1 MIATVPLIVEGDALL
16 RGEGR
21 YAVGRGRVPVEHLA
35 LLLGVCGFLYGA
47 AMGSFGVRP
56 LQALYSGLKVPLLL
70 TISTA
75 VCLPSFFVLN
85 TLLGLRED
93 FAAALRGVLAA
104 QATVAVVLSSLLPV
118 VVFAYASS
126 GDYRFAVFTN
136 GILFALATLA
146 GQRTL
151 NRHYRPLV
159 SANRR
164 HELGRVAWIVL
175 YVFVA
180 IQLAWVLRPFV
191 GSPDLPVSFFR
202 AEPWSN
208 AYVVIVRDVL
218 GFGG

>member
-1 MIATVPLIVEGDALL
+1 VSATVQLFAEGDALL

-21 YAVGRGRVPVEHLA
+21 YAVGRGRVPAERLA
-35 LLLGVCGFLYGA
+35 LLLVVAGFAYGA
-47 AMGSFGVRP
+47 AMGSYGVRP

-70 TISTA
+70 TLST
-75 VCLPSFFVLN
+75 VICLPSFFVLN

-104 QATVAVVLSSLLPV
+104 QATVAVALLSLLPV
-118 VVFAYASS
+118 IVFVYVSS
-126 GDYRFAVFTN
+126 GDYRFATFMNGVF
-136 GILFALATLA
+136 FALATLA

-151 NRHYRPLV
+151 NRHYRPLLR
-159 SANRR
+159 ANRR
-164 HELGRVAWIVL
+164 HELGRLAWILL

-180 IQLAWVLRPFV
+180 IQLAWVLRPFI

-218 GFGG
+218 GLGG